1 MISKAVSAAL
11 LVVGMSGAAAAQGFS
26 GGDLGIE
33 IYTLS
38 EDDDLGHTT
47 YFGGGTFEITP
58 GLAVEGDFG
67 IHRSNGLSTDATN
80 TTAHGIYNI
89 DGMTAVGVFLGR
101 DWQDGADTT
110 LYGVEATTQAL
121 GFGVEGFAGLADTDE
136 TATVFGAS
144 GDYELM
150 NGITFTGDVGLV
162 SRDGSTAN
170 RLSAG
175 AEYALGQQG
184 PRLYGEIG
192 RVGFG
197 EDSPRDSATFV
208 GLGARIDFGP
218 ASGTTFGRRSLLEV
232 IPGY

>member
-11 LVVGMSGAAAAQGFS
+11 LGVGLSGAAAAQSFE

-33 IYTLS
+33 LYTLS

-47 YFGGGTFEITP
+47 YFGGGTFAITP
-58 GLAVEGDFG
+58 DLAVEGAFG
-67 IHRSNGLSTDATN
+67 LHRSNGIRTDATN
-80 TTAHGIYNI
+80 TTAHGIYTL
-89 DGMTAVGVFLGR
+89 DGVTSVGVFLGR
-101 DWQDGADTT
+101 DWQDGTDTT
-110 LYGVEATTQAL
+110 LYGVEGTTQAL
-121 GFGVEGFAGLADTDE
+121 GVGIEGFAGLADADE

-150 NGITFTGDVGLV
+150 NGITVTGDVGLV

-175 AEYALGQQG
+175 AEYALGEG

-197 EDSPRDSATFV
+197 EDDPRDSATFL

-218 ASGTTFGRRSLLEV
+218 ASGTTFGRRSLIDV